1 MSAKIG
7 SRVFG
12 LQAAAA
18 AAALA
23 LALASTVAAAAA
35 VVLGPAESKLQL
47 QQVAALLA
55 GRYDNEPQRY
65 YLDGMKR
72 GATAPARLHVSIR
85 PVADKSLTFTLEER
99 DGSEHDAVARRGT
112 LTLEADAAT
121 RQVVMKLDAGAA
133 QCAWNWSRRN
143 GVWMGTPL
151 GGCAGS
157 SGAGLAGK
165 TLWLGADEF
174 WLESAGNPVHTE
186 LGRAHE
192 YECYIALRPR
202 NAKAQ
207 IFTGLR
213 LHDRGGTVDATTDET
228 PARKLT
234 LTLRRGMWPSNS
246 GNNLVELLSLYL
258 HEPGT
263 PAILGSGW
271 ATPEA
276 SRVGF
281 GTEEEGLADGKTVNS
296 RCKRID

>member
-1 MSAKIG
+1 MSNKAR
-7 SRVFG
+7 SRVTG
-12 LQAAAA
+12 LRPVAMM
-18 AAALA
+18 AALV
-23 LALASTVAAAAA
+23 LTASVCNAAA

-47 QQVAALLA
+47 QQVAGLLV

-72 GATAPARLHVSIR
+72 GATAPARLHVLIR
-85 PVADKSLTFTLEER
+85 PIAEKSLAFTLEER
-99 DGSEHDAVARRGT
+99 DGSEHETIARRGT
-112 LTLEADAAT
+112 LTLEADPAT
-121 RQVVMKLDAGAA
+121 RQVVMKLDMGAA

-143 GVWMGTPL
+143 NIWMGSPL
-151 GGCAGS
+151 SSCAGAA
-157 SGAGLAGK
+157 GRGLAGK

-174 WLESAGNPVHTE
+174 WVESTGNPVLLE
-186 LGRAHE
+186 LGRARE
-192 YECYIALRPR
+192 YECFIALRPR
-202 NAKAQ
+202 DAKPQ

-213 LHDRGGTVDATTDET
+213 LHDRGGTVDATTDESPT
-228 PARKLT
+228 RKLT

-258 HEPGT
+258 HEPGA

-281 GTEEEGLADGKTVNS
+281 GTEEEGLPEGKTVNS